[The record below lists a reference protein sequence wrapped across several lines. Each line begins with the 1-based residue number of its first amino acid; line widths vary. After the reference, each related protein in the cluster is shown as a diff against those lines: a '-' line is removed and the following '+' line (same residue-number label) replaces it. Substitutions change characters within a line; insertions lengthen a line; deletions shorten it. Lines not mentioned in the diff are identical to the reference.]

1 MGKGL
6 NGKELGKGIR
16 QRKDGRYEARIY
28 NPGTPKYV
36 SLYDTN
42 LQRLKKT
49 RNAYLE
55 GKRYGVFYN
64 KEGNQRKKNL
74 QSRKIELRCE
84 CIFIHIC
91 SGIRL

>member
-6 NGKELGKGIR
+6 NGKKLGKGIR
-16 QRKDGRYEARIY
+16 QRKDGRYETRIC

-49 RNAYLE
+49 RDDALLYAY
-55 GKRYGVFYN
+55 
-64 KEGNQRKKNL
+64 
-74 QSRKIELRCE
+74 
-84 CIFIHIC
+84 
-91 SGIRL
+91 

>member
-16 QRKDGRYEARIY
+16 QRKDGRYETRIY

-42 LQRLKKT
+42 LQRLKKA
-49 RNAYLE
+49 RDDALLYAY
-55 GKRYGVFYN
+55 
-64 KEGNQRKKNL
+64 
-74 QSRKIELRCE
+74 
-84 CIFIHIC
+84 
-91 SGIRL
+91 

>member
-16 QRKDGRYEARIY
+16 QRKDGRYETRIY

-42 LQRLKKT
+42 LQRLKKQEMT
-49 RNAYLE
+49 HYYTHIE
-55 GKRYGVFYN
+55 DDFMK
-64 KEGNQRKKNL
+64 KEYTKFTKIYTEERGN
-74 QSRKIELRCE
+74 
-84 CIFIHIC
+84 
-91 SGIRL
+91 